1 MNPSTPRLIVAV
13 SETDPDLL
21 YATRFFAPDAF
32 VFLEKAGRR
41 MILLNDLEINR
52 GRSQARVDEVIS
64 FGEVAARA
72 GKEHGQEPTFA
83 ATVVRF
89 LKEQRVRKVRVP
101 ASFPLGLANQLTRA
115 GITLEPVS
123 GLFFPEREFKT
134 AEELRQL
141 CHALRITEAG
151 LARAMEVL
159 TASKIGTGK
168 RLQWGGGTLT
178 SERLRAE
185 IDSAILRAGGLP
197 ANTIVSGGEQ
207 GCDPHEQGH
216 GPLKAHSL
224 IIMDIFPRDARTGY
238 YGDMTRT
245 VVKGRASDAQRR
257 LWETVLEGQQRVLK
271 MMKPGRDGREIHDE
285 LTAFF
290 TERGYPTE
298 QRKGRPTGFFHGTGH
313 GLGLE
318 IHEDPRFGRTHFKP
332 GQVVT
337 VEPGLYYP
345 GLGGVRIED
354 VVTVTQTGIRMLSR
368 FEKRLEV

>member
-41 MILLNDLEINR
+41 MILLNDLDISR
-52 GRSQARVDEVIS
+52 GRSQARVDEVLS
-64 FGEVAARA
+64 YGEVAARA

-83 ATVVRF
+83 ATVARF

-101 ASFPLGLANQLTRA
+101 ASFPLGLANQLAQA

-123 GLFFPEREFKT
+123 SLFFPEREFKT
-134 AEELRQL
+134 PEELRQL
-141 CHALRITEAG
+141 SHALRITEAG

-159 TASKIGTGK
+159 AASKIGTGK

-185 IDSAILRAGGLP
+185 IDSAILRAGGIP

-245 VVKGRASDAQRR
+245 VVKGKASDAQRR

-271 MMKPGRDGREIHDE
+271 TMKPGRDGREIHDA

-298 QRKGRPTGFFHGTGH
+298 QRNGRPTGFFHGTGH

-354 VVTVTQTGIRMLSR
+354 VVTVTKTGIRMLSR
-368 FEKRLEV
+368 FEKRMEV